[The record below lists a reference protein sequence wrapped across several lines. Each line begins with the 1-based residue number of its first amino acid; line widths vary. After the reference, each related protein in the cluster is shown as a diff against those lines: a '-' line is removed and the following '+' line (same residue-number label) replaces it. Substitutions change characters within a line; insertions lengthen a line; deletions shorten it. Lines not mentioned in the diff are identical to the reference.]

1 MNSNFKLK
9 NKSLLTSIKLFLLF
23 FFIISSGYF
32 AYNAYQLDEFHDEYF
47 EKVNTIYSVSR
58 RFASYYNNT
67 GTTPIPKGT
76 HDYNGVSVVA
86 NHFSNVKVLSKGINR
101 LRSQLEQITDHHI
114 WTIAVFENP
123 ATYAHFDP
131 VRPEYLQSFKNYE
144 KGSVMKRIIDRE
156 GLKET
161 FRYFYGCNLKLTERY
176 VEDGTDKAI
185 RTLYYP
191 IYNKRVLNAPL
202 VIDINDDLLS
212 TDIAEYNKA
221 HLTVLQRNPSAH
233 SFHIKKLLP
242 CATQDPFYVGVNL
255 FSVFKFAFFPA
266 LFFSFLIQY
275 LTKSVRTKKFSLQR
289 DHMTHFYRRDFY
301 EKKFQKQSD
310 FCLLIIDID
319 NFKSINDTYGHEF
332 GDDVIRTVAK
342 RINQSI
348 RQTDI
353 AVRWGGEEFIVSF
366 PSSMTKE
373 QLQLKAE
380 EIRYMVQLYPTQ
392 NLNVTISIGGTVATD
407 TSFSQTYKTADKALY
422 QSKHNGRN
430 QSTIV

>member
-1 MNSNFKLK
+1 MNSSSNKK
-9 NKSLLTSIKLFLLF
+9 NKSLFTSIKLFLLF
-23 FFIISSGYF
+23 FFVICGGYF
-32 AYNAYQLDEFHDEYF
+32 AYNAYHLDEFHDQYF
-47 EKVNTIYSVSR
+47 EKINTIYSISR
-58 RFASYYNNT
+58 RFGSYYNNT
-67 GTTPIPKGT
+67 GSIPIPAGN
-76 HDYNGVSVVA
+76 HDYNGVSVVV
-86 NHFSNVKVLSKGINR
+86 NHFSNVKVLSKGIKR
-101 LRSQLEQITDHHI
+101 LRAQLEPLTDNHI

-144 KGSVMKRIIDRE
+144 KGSVMKRIIERE

-176 VEDGTDKAI
+176 VEEGTNKAI

-191 IYNKRVLNAPL
+191 IYNKSVLNALL
-202 VIDINDDLLS
+202 VIDINDDLLNS
-212 TDIAEYNKA
+212 ALDEYNKA
-221 HLTVLQRNPSAH
+221 HLTVLQRDPSAH

-242 CATQDPFYVGVNL
+242 CATQDPFYVGINL
-255 FSVFKFAFFPA
+255 FSVLKTAFFPA
-266 LFFSFLIQY
+266 LLFSFLIQY
-275 LTKSVRTKKFSLQR
+275 LTRSVKTRKFSLQR

-301 EKKFQKQSD
+301 EKKLQKQSD

-342 RINQSI
+342 RINQCI

-353 AVRWGGEEFIVSF
+353 AIRWGGEEFIVSF

-380 EIRYMVQLYPTQ
+380 EIRYMVQLYPIQ
-392 NLNVTISIGGTVATD
+392 DLIVTISIGGTIT
-407 TSFSQTYKTADKALY
+407 TKSSFSQTYKTADKALY